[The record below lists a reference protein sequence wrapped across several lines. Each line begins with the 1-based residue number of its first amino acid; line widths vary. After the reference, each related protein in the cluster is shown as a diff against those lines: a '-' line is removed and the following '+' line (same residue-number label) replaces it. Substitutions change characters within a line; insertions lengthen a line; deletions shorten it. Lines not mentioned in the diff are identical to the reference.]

1 MKARTQT
8 ERDREEAMLKEY
20 FPDMND
26 ADVRAW
32 IRTTKW
38 RMQEYE
44 AVANAMLVSMLYG
57 LMIRRG
63 HGALRLREDW
73 ETMILSRA
81 EIRRDL
87 RVQDGEYKLAA
98 TYQNVEDYYMREE
111 LRKKGCDV
119 LAWEKGVKMDADGNV
134 TFAEWKK

>member
-44 AVANAMLVSMLYG
+44 AVANAMLVSMLYA
-57 LMIRRG
+57 LMIGRG
-63 HGALRLREDW
+63 HGAQRLREDW
-73 ETMILSRA
+73 EMMIRA

-119 LAWEKGVKMDADGNV
+119 LAWEKGVQMDADGNV
-134 TFAEWKK
+134 SFARWEKDR